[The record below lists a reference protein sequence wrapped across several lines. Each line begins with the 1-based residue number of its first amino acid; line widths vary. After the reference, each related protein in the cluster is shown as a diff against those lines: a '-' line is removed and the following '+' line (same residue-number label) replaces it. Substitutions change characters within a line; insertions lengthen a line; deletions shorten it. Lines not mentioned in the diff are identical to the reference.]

1 MNTEATFFKIKHE
14 IFQLIPDATIT
25 LFGSRENGTAT
36 PESDWDILIQT
47 PSPVN
52 KILKNTV
59 HEKLF
64 PLSVEI
70 GFINF
75 ILVNEHDWLT
85 NPAWYSLRINLLN
98 ELTATSH

>member
-1 MNTEATFFKIKHE
+1 MNTEAIFLKIKQE
-14 IFQLIPDATIT
+14 ILQLIPDGLIT
-25 LFGSRENGTAT
+25 LFGSQANGTAI

-52 KILKNTV
+52 KDLKNAI
-59 HEKLF
+59 HQRLF

-75 ILVNEHDWLT
+75 ILVNEHDWLN
-85 NPAWYSLRINLLN
+85 NPAW
-98 ELTATSH
+98 